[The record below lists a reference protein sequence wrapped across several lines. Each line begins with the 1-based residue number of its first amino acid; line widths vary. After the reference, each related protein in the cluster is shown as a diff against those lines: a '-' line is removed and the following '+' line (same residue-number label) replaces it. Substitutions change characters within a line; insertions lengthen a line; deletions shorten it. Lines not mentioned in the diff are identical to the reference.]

1 MDLCME
7 SFNGTSDEINKL
19 NFMLEDVTIGEAVN
33 RLDKVQAVID
43 ELLIAVKGNV
53 VTGEIISKF
62 IDSFGSYARGCLPM
76 LYDTK
81 NVSMGKKEISSES
94 FMVDS
99 KFTSTHSTLVIVDLQ
114 NIIDSS
120 DDAKVKEITMNLLQ
134 WIDDRKS
141 IDETQDIPYE
151 NLKKAYINIKQYLS
165 AITSSLNNVSLDS
178 NDNIQYNIVGSYLLA
193 MYVAF
198 TTLMERARE
207 IQIDL
212 SRSLEIQNISIDK
225 DWM

>member
-81 NVSMGKKEISSES
+81 NE
-94 FMVDS
+94 
-99 KFTSTHSTLVIVDLQ
+99 FTSTHSTLVIVDLQ